1 MSYQVI
7 ARKWRPQ
14 SFEEIVGQPHVTRT
28 LKNAIERQRVAH
40 AFLFSGVRG
49 VGKTTMARI
58 LAKALNCGQGPTSTP
73 CGSCPSCV
81 EITAGNSIDVQEIDA
96 ASNTGVDSIRELRE
110 NTRYVPARDR
120 FKIFIIDEVHMLSN
134 ASFNALLKT
143 LEEPPAHVK
152 FILATTELHKIPA
165 TILSRVQQFDFKT
178 IPLQIIIDRLRLI
191 CQQEGIQASDYALAT
206 VARSAQG
213 SMRDAQ
219 SALDQVVAFSGREVA
234 DRDIETILGLVGDG
248 ILNELAR
255 LLHGRDA
262 AGVLQWV
269 HRAASSGIDLTHLV
283 QQVEEHFRNLLVW
296 KTAGAVRELF
306 VLSDEQMGE
315 VERQSEWFNE
325 IELLRISDLL
335 AAVRG
340 DLRWSPHAR
349 FTLELGLLKLC
360 HLAGLAPLEDLL
372 RRLSESPAAAT
383 PAVTRPVSA
392 AAPQRHPARAAE
404 SVRPAPVAG
413 PERAD
418 PAANNSGAADSPP
431 LSTRTDR
438 LEACPTPLEACP
450 TPHSEDDFV
459 HQLLEQVHAEKAT
472 LASFLEHAASITRE
486 GDMLVVRFSPQQKFH
501 RDFLEK
507 AENQQALRRI
517 CATMT
522 GSDMQLRIGSAD
534 ESALA
539 ATAAEPEVL
548 DDPVVKTFLEKFPGK
563 ISVER
568 FK

>member
-58 LAKALNCGQGPTSTP
+58 LAKALNCRQGPTITP
-73 CGSCPSCV
+73 CGSCSSCT
-81 EITAGNSIDVQEIDA
+81 EISAGNSIDVQEIDA

-110 NTRYVPARDR
+110 NTRYAPARDR

-152 FILATTELHKIPA
+152 FIMATTELHKIPA

-191 CQQEGIQASDYALAT
+191 CQQEGIQASDFALAT

-248 ILNELAR
+248 ILNELAL

-325 IELLRISDLL
+325 IELLRIADLL

-372 RRLSESPAAAT
+372 RRLSESPGAAM
-383 PAVTRPVSA
+383 PAVTRPISA
-392 AAPQRHPARAAE
+392 AEPQRDRARAAE
-404 SVRPAPVAG
+404 SVRPAPVPD
-413 PERAD
+413 PECAD
-418 PAANNSGAADSPP
+418 PAANHPDAVQSPP
-431 LSTRTDR
+431 LSSLRTDR
-438 LEACPTPLEACP
+438 PEARPTPY
-450 TPHSEDDFV
+450 SEDDFV

-472 LASFLEHAASITRE
+472 LASFLENAASITRE
-486 GDMLVVRFSPQQKFH
+486 GDVLVVRFSSQQKFH

-507 AENQQALRRI
+507 PENQQALRRI

-522 GSDMQLRIGSAD
+522 GSDMQLRIGSVD
-534 ESALA
+534 ESAGA
-539 ATAAEPEVL
+539 PTAAQPEIL